1 LDDSRGTLPVRK
13 LERREQ
19 AAGWQ
24 GIRVS
29 IYSTPVETLAGVPTT
44 LGEFAGKPLFIVNV
58 ASRCGLTPQYEKLQ
72 MLHERYAGRGL
83 RVLGFPCNQFM
94 EQEPGTAE
102 EIAEFCSTV
111 YNITFPLYA
120 KIEVNGPNRHLL
132 YDQLVGAPDA
142 AGVAGD
148 VQWNFEKF
156 LVTPD
161 GRVANRFRPRVEP
174 LADEVIAAVEA
185 ALGALPPPPPPLDDE
200 EAGAEVPVPQADD
213 GDDAAAPVAEPPA
226 AWAAPYA
233 EEEAPPPAPAPVAE
247 PEVQEWWPPAVAAA
261 APAES
266 EADEA

>member
-1 LDDSRGTLPVRK
+1 
-13 LERREQ
+13 
-19 AAGWQ
+19 
-24 GIRVS
+24 
-29 IYSTPVETLAGVPTT
+29 
-44 LGEFAGKPLFIVNV
+44 
-58 ASRCGLTPQYEKLQ
+58 
-72 MLHERYAGRGL
+72 
-83 RVLGFPCNQFM
+83 M

-185 ALGALPPPPPPLDDE
+185 ALGALPPPPPPLDE